1 VSEPRE
7 LPSVLSGFTPAPDAL
22 IQKYSF
28 VTALVWGK
36 VWRYCQM
43 SDGVCRAKLETI
55 ANELGM
61 SERTIMRHIDPL
73 VEDGFLKDMT
83 PELRNRPHIYADT
96 GKIRIRISVEATMT
110 ESHSRVTES
119 HPEGDRESH
128 EESIKKAI
136 KELNINTQALD
147 LFKGCFGKFR
157 SVKELVCWNDLF
169 GEVGWERAEQLTEW
183 ALKKEIHL
191 ENRSGLLDSLKTAS
205 KNWRE
210 KPARTNGKTKTD
222 LTALVE
228 EYAQEL
234 ANEQA

>member
-1 VSEPRE
+1 
-7 LPSVLSGFTPAPDAL
+7 
-22 IQKYSF
+22 
-28 VTALVWGK
+28 
-36 VWRYCQM
+36 
-43 SDGVCRAKLETI
+43 
-55 ANELGM
+55 
-61 SERTIMRHIDPL
+61 
-73 VEDGFLKDMT
+73 
-83 PELRNRPHIYADT
+83 
-96 GKIRIRISVEATMT
+96 MT

>member
-1 VSEPRE
+1 
-7 LPSVLSGFTPAPDAL
+7 
-22 IQKYSF
+22 
-28 VTALVWGK
+28 
-36 VWRYCQM
+36 M

-222 LTALVE
+222 LTALFD
-228 EYAQEL
+228 EYQQEL
-234 ANEQA
+234 ANEQT